1 MSNFF
6 ENYRTTDYEIYG
18 KTFNLTNI
26 TLRYKFRQNL
36 ARNIYNFYDYTL
48 REGERLDHLA
58 DSYYGDSKYVWI
70 IILSNDMIDP
80 QFDIPRPYNEFRKY
94 LINKYGTW
102 ENVNEAHHYERVAV
116 YKDSNNKV
124 ADLDPPLIISKD
136 FYESNDLLPEEK
148 KLVTNLEYET
158 ELNEKK
164 RGIKLLDVSQLPLI
178 IGLVE
183 SIFE

>member
-1 MSNFF
+1 
-6 ENYRTTDYEIYG
+6 
-18 KTFNLTNI
+18 
-26 TLRYKFRQNL
+26 
-36 ARNIYNFYDYTL
+36 
-48 REGERLDHLA
+48 
-58 DSYYGDSKYVWI
+58 
-70 IILSNDMIDP
+70 MIDP